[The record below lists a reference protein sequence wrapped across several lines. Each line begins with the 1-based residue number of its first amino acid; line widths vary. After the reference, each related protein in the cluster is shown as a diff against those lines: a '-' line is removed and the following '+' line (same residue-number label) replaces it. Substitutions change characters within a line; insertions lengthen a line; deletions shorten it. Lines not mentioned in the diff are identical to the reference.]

1 MTASDLLHLRLS
13 TQGVSR
19 RAFQTAEDVVRWL
32 GAAQSQD
39 YPAAAWAVGQR
50 ARNATHAM
58 LDRAFDEGR
67 ILRTHVMRPTW
78 HFVMPADIRWML
90 QLTGPRVNAMSAPYY
105 RKMEL
110 DERVFSRTRSTIARA
125 LRGGRQ
131 LTRADLAAELQKA
144 GITKPN
150 TPLRV
155 SFIMLRAELDGLVCS
170 GARIGRHFTYALLD
184 ERVPEAP
191 TLDRDAA
198 LAELTRRYF
207 TSHGPATVHDYSW
220 WSGQTMGD
228 ARAGLEMVKSELVET
243 AIDEAEGRLAV
254 DLYAGV
260 GLFALQLARRF
271 AEVYAV
277 EGNRIAASHG
287 VDNVRANDATNVHYE
302 AISVEAWLKYK
313 GPPLGRPDFLLLD
326 PPRSGA
332 GEQVVQRI
340 TQLAPR
346 VVSYVSCDPATLARD
361 LRFFIDRGYQLR
373 SIVALDM
380 FPQTFHVETVAR
392 LEK

>member
-1 MTASDLLHLRLS
+1 LTASDLLHLRLS

-243 AIDEAEGRLAV
+243 AIDGASFWSAPAARARGTTARRAYLLPAYDECMLSYRDVRVALKPYSAQLTLSAGATIVIDGRVVGAWKRNATTDGISLQAVPFTSFTRRDRDAIEEAAEGYGRFWATPV
-254 DLYAGV
+254 SV
-260 GLFALQLARRF
+260 QCAR
-271 AEVYAV
+271 
-277 EGNRIAASHG
+277 
-287 VDNVRANDATNVHYE
+287 
-302 AISVEAWLKYK
+302 
-313 GPPLGRPDFLLLD
+313 
-326 PPRSGA
+326 
-332 GEQVVQRI
+332 
-340 TQLAPR
+340 
-346 VVSYVSCDPATLARD
+346 
-361 LRFFIDRGYQLR
+361 
-373 SIVALDM
+373 M
-380 FPQTFHVETVAR
+380 M
-392 LEK
+392 